1 MLWILLTAAAAPLQ
15 VARNA
20 LQRGLVGDAGPWG
33 ATLVVVTAV
42 AHEALLAVLIEL
54 AAAGRRVV
62 LFTLAEEPPSYLPKI
77 TVFHLPHL
85 VDDLIAPVQLIV
97 G

>member
-1 MLWILLTAAAAPLQ
+1 
-15 VARNA
+15 
-20 LQRGLVGDAGPWG
+20 
-33 ATLVVVTAV
+33 
-42 AHEALLAVLIEL
+42 VLIEL

-85 VDDLIAPVQLIV
+85 VDDLIAPVQLTA